1 MSVVSEVSSKESVQD
16 VCSSC
21 YVGNKVN
28 VQDFCYGS
36 NVINEI
42 NAQDYIEDAL
52 QDGYGFWLEGEA
64 KYYFH
69 KWRSLP
75 SDRAGKLHYLKM
87 TQLYLQRLIDDVE
100 KHDVPQCR
108 P

>member
-1 MSVVSEVSSKESVQD
+1 MSVVSEV
-16 VCSSC
+16 CP
-21 YVGNKVN
+21 NKRSLD
-28 VQDFCYGS
+28 VQDFFPGYH
-36 NVINEI
+36 VINEI
-42 NAQDYIEDAL
+42 NAQDYIEDTL

-69 KWRSLP
+69 KWRSVP
-75 SDRAGKLHYLKM
+75 TDRAGKLHYLKM

>member
-1 MSVVSEVSSKESVQD
+1 MSVVSEVCPNKRSLD
-16 VCSSC
+16 VR
-21 YVGNKVN
+21 
-28 VQDFCYGS
+28 DFFPGYD
-36 NVINEI
+36 VINEI

-69 KWRSLP
+69 KWRSVP
-75 SDRAGKLHYLKM
+75 ADRAGKLHYLKM